1 VSHASSKLQLKGLT
15 MNFSISPNAQLV
27 FTILAAAV
35 GAIATG
41 VIGAPPG
48 VAAAS
53 WATVHDWCAYIVGW
67 AAIFSPILPALSS
80 AKAGLLVKKD
90 AP

>member
-1 VSHASSKLQLKGLT
+1 
-15 MNFSISPNAQLV
+15 MNFSIDPKVQLI
-27 FTILAAAV
+27 FTIIAAAV

-48 VAAAS
+48 VGAAT
-53 WATVHDWCAYIVGW
+53 WALVHDWCAYVVGW

-80 AKAGLLVKKD
+80 AKAGPLVKKPD

>member
-1 VSHASSKLQLKGLT
+1 
-15 MNFSISPNAQLV
+15 MNFLISPNVQLV
-27 FTILAAAV
+27 FTMIAAAI

-48 VAAAS
+48 VAAVT
-53 WATVHDWCAYIVGW
+53 WAIVHDWCAYIVGW

-90 AP
+90 DPPK